1 MTCCAGHCAAAGF
14 FNRRIAERDLRRY
27 QRRGPDTSTRM
38 LLTEL
43 RRLPLQDLQ
52 LLDVGSGIGVIAAE
66 LAASG
71 LAGAM
76 LADASPAY
84 LELARRNVG
93 SRYGSRPT
101 QFILGDFAATSAAL
115 PEADIVTLDR
125 VVCCYPDAGA
135 LLSAAAARSRR
146 LLAFTHPPRRCYLRA
161 GFAVLNFFFWLSRN
175 PFRIFVHSPQ
185 QMASVLEAAGFI
197 RAAHRESFLWSFSL
211 YRRPKVVPPAVLPL

>member
-43 RRLPLQDLQ
+43 RRWPLQDLQ

-71 LAGAM
+71 LAGAT

-101 QFILGDFAATSAAL
+101 QFILGDFAATSATL
-115 PEADIVTLDR
+115 PEADVVTLDR

-146 LLAFTHPPRRCYLRA
+146 LLAFTHPLRRWYLRA
-161 GFAVLNFFFWLSRN
+161 GFAVMNFFFWIVRN

-185 QMASVLEAAGFI
+185 QMASVLETAGFI
-197 RAAHRESFLWSFSL
+197 RAAHRESFLWSFYL
-211 YRRPKVVPPAVLPL
+211 YRRPEVAPPAVLPL